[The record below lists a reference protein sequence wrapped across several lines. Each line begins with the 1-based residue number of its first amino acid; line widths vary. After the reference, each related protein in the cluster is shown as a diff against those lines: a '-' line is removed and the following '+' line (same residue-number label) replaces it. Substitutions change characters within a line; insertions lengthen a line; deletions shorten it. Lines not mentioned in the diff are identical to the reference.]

1 MDIFHVDIVTIVK
14 SVGYTGLFLMIFAE
28 SGIFFLFFLPGGS
41 LLFTAGL
48 LASQGLFNIWILIPT
63 LALAAVLGDSLGY
76 WFGKK
81 VGPKIFTKK
90 DSLFFKKRHLD
101 QTEEFYKKYG
111 PRAVVFG
118 RFVPIVR
125 TFAPILAGVASMKYR
140 TFLHYNII
148 GALLWA
154 VGIALLGYGLGTK
167 VPNIEQYIV
176 PIILF
181 IIFLSI
187 VPILFELFKKR
198 KIL

>member
-48 LASQGLFNIWILIPT
+48 LASQGLFNIWILIPI

-118 RFVPIVR
+118 RFVPVVR